1 MIDTITLEVIYH
13 RLESIADEM
22 ENALLRSSF
31 STVVKESR
39 DATTAIFD
47 IQGRTA
53 AQACAIPVHLG
64 TLMFSV
70 PEILK
75 VFPVSEMQEGDVYL
89 ANDPYTGGTHLNDI
103 TMVVPVIY
111 QDEVVALSCN
121 MVHHQD
127 IGAMSP
133 GTPTRAT
140 SLYQEG
146 LNLPPVKFYDA
157 GEPVKAI
164 HDIIRK
170 NVRIPDIVIG
180 DLRAQVSAANVGKHR
195 MLELFEEYGKEV
207 VLTAMEQLLDR
218 AEILTRQEL
227 KKIPD
232 GTYTFVDYMD
242 NDGIELDKP
251 IRLQVA
257 ITIRDSDFIVDFT
270 GTNPQ
275 VKGPF
280 NCVPSAAYAVAC
292 YAVKAITGGSSIP
305 NNNGCFRP
313 ISLILPEGSIVNPY
327 PPAACGARTLTIL
340 RMTDALLGALV
351 KAVPHRLL
359 ACSSGVMTSA
369 HFGGTDPLKGEFVT
383 CALDAG
389 GQGARSNKDGVDAIH
404 TDMCVLMN
412 VPAEYMEKDFP
423 IRILRNNLRNGSA
436 GAGEYRGGLGL
447 DKVFEITR
455 GEVSTSCRIERHY
468 SQPWGIFG
476 GLSASKGAAWVIR
489 QTGEKEEF
497 TKRDMTLYQ
506 GDQLYILAP
515 GGGGYGDPLK
525 RQPELVLKDVL
536 DRRISLEAAAED
548 YGVVINRESMA
559 LDLEKT
565 TQLREE
571 KAKQRGP
578 ITWTYDRGPDWGRE

>member
-1 MIDTITLEVIYH
+1 MIDPVTLEVIYH

-22 ENALLRSSF
+22 ENALLKSSF

-47 IQGRTA
+47 AQGRTA

-75 VFPVSEMQEGDVYL
+75 VFPVSNMQDSDVYL

-111 QDEVVALSCN
+111 QNEVVALSCN

-133 GTPTRAT
+133 GVPTRAT

-146 LNLPPVKFYDA
+146 LTLPPLKFYNA
-157 GEPVKAI
+157 GEPVKAVY
-164 HDIIRK
+164 DIIRK

-180 DLRAQVSAANVGKHR
+180 DLRAQVSAANVGKCG
-195 MLELFEEYGKEV
+195 MLELFQEYGKEV
-207 VLTAMEQLLDR
+207 VLTAMDQLLDH
-218 AEILTRQEL
+218 AETLTRQEL

-251 IRLQVA
+251 IRFQVA
-257 ITIRDSDFIVDFT
+257 VTIKDSDFIVDFT
-270 GTNPQ
+270 GTSPQ

-280 NCVPSAAYAVAC
+280 NCVPSASYAVAS
-292 YAVKAITGGSSIP
+292 YAVKVITGGSSIP

-340 RMTDALLGALV
+340 RMSDAVLGALT
-351 KAVPHRLL
+351 KALPHRLL

-369 HFGGTDPLKGEFVT
+369 HFGGTDPLNGEFVT

-389 GQGARSNKDGVDAIH
+389 GQGARPNKDGVDAIH

-423 IRILRNNLRNGSA
+423 VRILRNNLCNNSA

-447 DKVFEITR
+447 DKIFEIVR
-455 GEVSTSCRIERHY
+455 GEVATSCRIERHY
-468 SQPWGIFG
+468 SQPWGILG
-476 GLSASKGAAWVIR
+476 GLPGSKGTAFVIR

-506 GDQLYILAP
+506 GDQLHILAP

-525 RQPELVLKDVL
+525 RKPELVLKDVL
-536 DRRISLEAAAED
+536 DRRVSLEDAVED
-548 YGVVINRESMA
+548 YGVVIDKESMA

-571 KAKQRGP
+571 KARLRGP

>member
-1 MIDTITLEVIYH
+1 MIDTVTLEVIYH

-22 ENALLRSSF
+22 ENALLKSSF

-39 DATTAIFD
+39 DATAAIFD
-47 IQGRTA
+47 ADGRTA

-75 VFPVSEMQEGDVYL
+75 VFPVSEMRDGDVYL
-89 ANDPYTGGTHLNDI
+89 ANDPYSGGTHLNDI

-127 IGAMSP
+127 IGAISP

-146 LNLPPVKFYDA
+146 LNLPPIKFYDA

-180 DLRAQVSAANVGKHR
+180 DLRAQVSAANVGKCR

-207 VLTAMEQLLDR
+207 VLTAMDELLDR
-218 AEILTRQEL
+218 AEALTRHEL

-251 IRLQVA
+251 IRIQVA
-257 ITIRDSDFIVDFT
+257 VTIQDSDFIVDFT
-270 GTNPQ
+270 GTSPQ

-280 NCVPSAAYAVAC
+280 NCVPSVAYAVTC
-292 YAVKAITGGSSIP
+292 YAVKAITGGSYIP

-313 ISLILPEGSIVNPY
+313 ISLVLPEGSIVNPY
-327 PPAACGARTLTIL
+327 PV
-340 RMTDALLGALV
+340 LGALV
-351 KAVPHRLL
+351 KALPDRLP

-389 GQGARSNKDGVDAIH
+389 GQGARPNKDGVDAIH

-423 IRILRNNLRNGSA
+423 VRILRNSLRNDSA

-447 DKVFEITR
+447 DKVFEIVR

-468 SQPWGIFG
+468 SQPWGILG
-476 GLSASKGAAWVIR
+476 GLPGSKGAAFVIR
-489 QTGEKEEF
+489 QAGEKEEF

-506 GDQLYILAP
+506 GDQLHILAP

-525 RQPELVLKDVL
+525 RKPELVLKDVL
-536 DRRISLEAAAED
+536 DRRISLEAAALD
-548 YGVVINRESMA
+548 YGVVIDKESMA
-559 LDLEKT
+559 LDLAKT
-565 TQLREE
+565 SQLREE
-571 KAKQRGP
+571 KARQRGP
-578 ITWTYDRGPDWGRE
+578 ITWTYDRGPDGGKE